1 MPAQN
6 GGMELKMK
14 NYKILVQYEG
24 TRYHGWQRQGNAA
37 DTIQGKLE
45 AVLSRL
51 DGAPVEVI
59 GSGRTDAGARCGH
72 AVFKSVSAGGYR
84 RDPNPR
90 GTAAVPQPSQ
100 FDTQDLS
107 IPLKSR
113 QRPHGF

>member
-59 GSGRTDAGARCGH
+59 GSGRTDAGTHAAGH
-72 AVFKSVSAGGYR
+72 VYRLHGHPGVASSAVG
-84 RDPNPR
+84 DR
-90 GTAAVPQPSQ
+90 G
-100 FDTQDLS
+100 
-107 IPLKSR
+107 
-113 QRPHGF
+113 